1 MNKPSKTTQIEA
13 LLNGQALALAMKTL
27 GVTDLSGHRYDEVFT
42 VTRRDIDAYVA
53 RHGIPRRAYNGAE
66 GFQCVEEDGAWCV
79 YFAER
84 GGRVDEHRFATETE
98 AHRKL
103 LDWLLNSAGTG
114 LDFSHRSLLER
125 LLGLF
130 R

>member
-1 MNKPSKTTQIEA
+1 MNTPSKTAQIEA
-13 LLNGQALALAMKTL
+13 LLNGQALDLALKTL
-27 GVTDLSGHRYDEVFT
+27 GVTDMSDHRYDEVFT

-66 GFQCVEEDGAWCV
+66 GFQCVEEEGTWCV

-84 GGRVDEHRFATETE
+84 GERVDEHRFATEAE

-103 LDWLLNSAGTG
+103 LDWLLNSTGAG
-114 LDFSHRSLLER
+114 LDFSHRSLLDR
-125 LLGLF
+125 LRGLF